1 MSSKSISK
9 SALWQLAGKF
19 SLQGIAFF
27 TTPIFTRLLA
37 PEDYGYAALYMSW
50 LSIFT
55 LVVGLQTSGSVANAR
70 IKYGECV
77 MDGYNSSVM
86 TISVIAFFAIFIP
99 IVALRDS
106 LSKIFG
112 LRHDL
117 LVLAVVQGFF
127 AYVVSFY
134 TAKLDQFKQVEKSTL
149 LSVAQS
155 VFTIVISLF
164 AVLNVRSDKAIAKIY
179 AQAVPSFLFGFFLLF
194 LIYIKGKKIWD
205 SDYNK
210 FCVSL
215 TLPLL
220 VHALGGLIFCQSD
233 RIMIAKMQTQEML
246 GFYSVS
252 YALCCV
258 LITISGALNVAWV
271 PFYFDFKKQNKIDEI
286 LSHSKRYIWLYTV
299 LSSGF
304 ILLAYD
310 VFKLMAPQKYWG
322 GMRLLPIFV
331 FAFFF
336 DFLYLFPVNFE
347 FYHCQTKMIPIA
359 TLLSSIFNILIN
371 LLLIPNFDITG
382 AALGTFAACF
392 FKFAFH
398 YFVSSFI
405 VKKTFEY
412 GITFFVFPTLFL
424 FFFITFSYFFKD
436 LILVRWGA
444 AFFLGGYLLI
454 DMKKNKSI
462 F

>member
-55 LVVGLQTSGSVANAR
+55 LIVGLQTSGSIANAR
-70 IKYGECV
+70 IKYGEP
-77 MDGYNSSVM
+77 MMNGYISSVM
-86 TISVIAFFAIFIP
+86 TISVIAFVAILIP
-99 IVALRDS
+99 VVALRNW
-106 LSKIFG
+106 LSKLVA
-112 LRHDL
+112 LRQDL
-117 LVLAVVQGFF
+117 LILAVVQSFF
-127 AYVVSFY
+127 VYVVAFY
-134 TAKLDQFKQVEKSTL
+134 TAKLDQFKRVEKSTL

-155 VFTIVISLF
+155 VITIAISLF
-164 AVLNVRSDKAIAKIY
+164 AVLNARSDKAVAKIY

-194 LIYIKGKKIWD
+194 FIYTKGKKIWD
-205 SDYNK
+205 SSYNK
-210 FCVSL
+210 FCIGL

-220 VHALGGLIFCQSD
+220 LHALGGLIFCQSD

-258 LITISGALNVAWV
+258 LITIAGALNVAWV

-286 LSHSKRYIWLYTV
+286 LRHSKRYVWLYTV

-304 ILLAYD
+304 ILLSYD

-371 LLLIPNFDITG
+371 FLLIPKFDITG
-382 AALGTFAACF
+382 AAIGTFAACF

-398 YFVSSFI
+398 YFVSNFI
-405 VKKTFEY
+405 MKETFEY

-436 LILVRWGA
+436 LILVRWSA
-444 AFFLGGYLLI
+444 ALLLGGCLLI
-454 DMKKNKSI
+454 DIKRNKTI